1 MLPSG
6 FLNLHRGNISS
17 QLVTAGGEITLVTI
31 HSHKWLRKNCFSS
44 VQPVYNWKGRTP
56 VILTNKNLKIP
67 KRLSF
72 SILAFQ
78 IKFCLPYH
86 IPATELTPI
95 IFLSVITFLSS
106 IFLNFTSYLFKL
118 KFRFLSSFLKFGH
131 LILLVRLTCLS
142 PRIVCWYPRVLYY
155 FQSGSE
161 R

>member
-1 MLPSG
+1 MWPSG

-17 QLVTAGGEITLVTI
+17 QLVTAGGEITLVTR

-44 VQPVYNWKGRTP
+44 VQLVYNWKGRTP
-56 VILTNKNLKIP
+56 VILTNKNLKTP

-78 IKFCLPYH
+78 IKLCLPYH
-86 IPATELTPI
+86 ISVLSKQSTTATELTPI
-95 IFLSVITFLSS
+95 IFLSIITFLSY
-106 IFLNFTSYLFKL
+106 IFLIFTSYLFKL

-142 PRIVCWYPRVLYY
+142 PRIVC
-155 FQSGSE
+155 
-161 R
+161 